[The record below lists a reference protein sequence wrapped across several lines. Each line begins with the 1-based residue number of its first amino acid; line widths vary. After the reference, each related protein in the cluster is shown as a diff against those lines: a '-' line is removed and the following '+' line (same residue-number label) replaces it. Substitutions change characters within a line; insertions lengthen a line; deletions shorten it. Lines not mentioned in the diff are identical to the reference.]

1 MDQILGSK
9 LKRPLSSPSP
19 KDNYGRTARSY
30 AETHSQHPEKTETLK
45 ILPLGFSIAQICFVS
60 YGVSISLSHL
70 LVKIFAHCYHWWNL
84 KREVLGF
91 RSNFIIWKEHV
102 GRNFGNPNSTGHD
115 DPECD
120 MSRAAAE
127 KKQRKVLENSQK
139 KRRVAE
145 AKAEKARQPAAAAAA
160 AKDWPA
166 APSLSLF
173 DSRQLWFVT
182 KSPRIK
188 VKCSKIL
195 DVP

>member
-1 MDQILGSK
+1 MLEETRK
-9 LKRPLSSPSP
+9 P
-19 KDNYGRTARSY
+19 KCS
-30 AETHSQHPEKTETLK
+30 
-45 ILPLGFSIAQICFVS
+45 
-60 YGVSISLSHL
+60 
-70 LVKIFAHCYHWWNL
+70 
-84 KREVLGF
+84 
-91 RSNFIIWKEHV
+91 
-102 GRNFGNPNSTGHD
+102 HD

-145 AKAEKARQPAAAAAA
+145 AKAEKARQRAAAAAA

>member
-1 MDQILGSK
+1 
-9 LKRPLSSPSP
+9 
-19 KDNYGRTARSY
+19 
-30 AETHSQHPEKTETLK
+30 
-45 ILPLGFSIAQICFVS
+45 
-60 YGVSISLSHL
+60 
-70 LVKIFAHCYHWWNL
+70 
-84 KREVLGF
+84 
-91 RSNFIIWKEHV
+91 
-102 GRNFGNPNSTGHD
+102 
-115 DPECD
+115 

-145 AKAEKARQPAAAAAA
+145 AKAEKARQRAAAAA